1 MRRRDEICD
10 MTAAEM
16 VALIAQ
22 RELSP
27 VEAVTAVLE
36 RTDQVNPAVNAVCT
50 VDHEGA
56 LEAARHAEKREWSG
70 SEPLLGVPITIKDLT
85 ETAGL
90 KTTYG
95 SKLYEHNVPAEDAL
109 VVQRLRR
116 AGAVVFGKSNTP
128 EFGVGINTTNEVFGA
143 TRNPWNL
150 SRSAGG
156 SSGGAAAA
164 VAAGLGPLAHGTD
177 HGCSVRL
184 PASFN
189 GLVGLRPTPGLIPK
203 IPSEWAY
210 DPFGVTGPIAR
221 TVKDCATLFDVMA
234 GDDRRTPIGSDLP
247 ATASGLSREIPG
259 LRIGWTPDLGGI
271 ALLDPEVADVCSAAV
286 ARFETLGCTVDAC
299 TPDFGSI
306 RDIIEPLRAV
316 RQIALYG
323 HLETENSTIANQHF
337 LEYMQRAQRFTAGD
351 VGRAESLR
359 SQLWMQMVTLFEE
372 FDVLVT
378 PTVGTP
384 PFPVELLHP
393 AEINGSEVRDG
404 IDACMHCYALTMT
417 GLPGLSIPAGFTA
430 DGLPIGLLLVGP
442 RKSEGMLFRAAHHYE
457 TAFGWPIR
465 PSENMRTAGT
475 AQVAE
480 ST

>member
-1 MRRRDEICD
+1 MSSSDEICD
-10 MTAAEM
+10 MTANEM
-16 VALIAQ
+16 VSAISQ
-22 RELSP
+22 RTLSP
-27 VEAVTAVLE
+27 VEAMTAVLE
-36 RTDQVNPAVNAVCT
+36 RTDLVNPAVNAVCT
-50 VDHEGA
+50 VDYEGA
-56 LEAARHAEKREWSG
+56 LEAARQAEKRGWSA

-95 SKLYEHNVPAEDAL
+95 SLLYENNVSSEDAL
-109 VVQRLRR
+109 VVQRIRR

-128 EFGVGINTTNEVFGA
+128 EFGVGINTTNKVFGA

-203 IPSEWAY
+203 IPSAWAY

-221 TVKDCATLFDVMA
+221 TVADCATLFDVMA
-234 GDDRRTPIGSDLP
+234 GDDRRTPMGGDAP
-247 ATASGLSREIPG
+247 TTAKLLDGGIER
-259 LRIGWTPDLGGI
+259 LRIGWSPDLGGL
-271 ALLDPEVADVCSAAV
+271 ALLDPEVADVCTAAV
-286 ARFETLGCTVDAC
+286 ARFETLGCAVDAC
-299 TPDFGSI
+299 APDFGSI
-306 RDIIEPLRAV
+306 RDVIEPLRAV

-323 HLETENSTIANQHF
+323 HLETENSRIANQHF
-337 LEYMQRAQRFTAGD
+337 LEYMKRAQQFTAGD

-359 SQLWMQMVTLFEE
+359 SQLWMRMTALFEE
-372 FDVLVT
+372 FDLLVT

-384 PFPVELLHP
+384 AFPVELLHP
-393 AEINGSEVRDG
+393 AEIGGSPVRDG
-404 IDACMHCYALTMT
+404 MDACMHCYALTMT

-430 DGLPIGLLLVGP
+430 DGLPIGLQLVGP
-442 RKSEGMLFRAAHHYE
+442 RKSEALLFRVAHHYE

-465 PSENMRTAGT
+465 PSQNMRTAGT
-475 AQVAE
+475 APEAA
-480 ST
+480 SA